1 MMDPKLW
8 QDYLRLLEQLTRT
21 IHQLTG
27 IEQNKIRAASQ
38 GNLEELETC
47 MRQEQAMS
55 LSLRGHDQKR
65 DALLARMGLTG
76 VPLRELERHAPVDLL
91 METKRVAE
99 TLRREYGL
107 FQTASQVARSTLPTL
122 GTWYW
127 GSSITKG
134 AGVIVLPLPFFF
146 VRSRY
151 SPVLTVAFWSCL
163 RIEMVPRSKST
174 QSQARP
180 RTSP

>member
-27 IEQNKIRAASQ
+27 IEQNKTRAASQ
-38 GNLEELETC
+38 GNLEELESC

-107 FQTASQVARSTLPTL
+107 FQTASQVARNTLE
-122 GTWYW
+122 
-127 GSSITKG
+127 
-134 AGVIVLPLPFFF
+134 
-146 VRSRY
+146 
-151 SPVLTVAFWSCL
+151 CNL
-163 RIEMVPRSKST
+163 RMIEKARAQLEGEAPPPGENGD
-174 QSQARP
+174 QPSQYELRV
-180 RTSP
+180 